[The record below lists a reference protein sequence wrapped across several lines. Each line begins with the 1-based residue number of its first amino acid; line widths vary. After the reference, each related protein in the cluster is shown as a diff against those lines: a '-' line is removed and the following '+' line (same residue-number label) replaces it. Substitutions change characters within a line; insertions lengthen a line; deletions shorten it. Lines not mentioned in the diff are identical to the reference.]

1 MFIPKIRLTS
11 YQYPKWFSPNLKH
24 QLKYLCTLRKR
35 VHRHFT
41 ISKLQLLIQAEDA
54 FQLSLSKA
62 KSEYEL
68 GLINNYT
75 QSKDVKLFH
84 YIKSITKSNSLP
96 TALKYNHITIDSDL
110 DKANTF
116 NQYFY
121 SVFTESH
128 SDPLYANDM
137 STSFLTLPSLQT
149 RFFHV
154 LSNLNTNK
162 ASGSDNIGLCY

>member
-1 MFIPKIRLTS
+1 MALIVNYLANFDFIALYNTTDVEQAWSVIKQCLTIAIDLFIPKIRLTS

-84 YIKSITKSNSLP
+84 YINSITKSNSLP
-96 TALKYNHITIDSDL
+96 I
-110 DKANTF
+110 
-116 NQYFY
+116 Q
-121 SVFTESH
+121 
-128 SDPLYANDM
+128 P
-137 STSFLTLPSLQT
+137 
-149 RFFHV
+149 
-154 LSNLNTNK
+154 
-162 ASGSDNIGLCY
+162 